1 MLIRNDSPSKTKE
14 KFWKNADWKAIS
26 KYLSEI
32 QHEIA
37 LAAKARNM
45 FEVARLQGLIMQ
57 SLNCRAFA
65 VRKISNSVAQAGIDG
80 VKWATG
86 AEKLDGA
93 LSLTADNY
101 KAKPM
106 KLIKYTP
113 KGDHKIRHI
122 HIPTAYDRAMQTV
135 FALALDPVAE
145 SWGDRTSFA
154 FRKRRSPFDCHAYI
168 MKMLTEEPPPQF
180 IVKADVKEFYGQIS
194 HKWLLKNIPMDTHVL
209 NEFLECG
216 HFFLGEMFPSDKFG
230 ITLGSSLSPILGNM
244 TLDGLQAAVYNGLQG
259 KRSKDNPYRD
269 YGDGAMIRFADDMLF
284 SAKTYTSAK
293 KILAILKEFLACR
306 GLTLSDPKTK
316 IVNFGSGE
324 DFDFLSRNYK
334 YKNDFVYA
342 KPSTGAV
349 AELEE
354 SLRALILP
362 WRKSQLKLIERIN
375 KKLIGWGSY
384 HRVADATE
392 AFDYVD
398 CLVSALTY
406 EATRKLY
413 PRMKPV
419 NVEERFFWPSRSGGK
434 TFCLETN
441 KNVHVYRLN
450 DILLRVHRPL
460 SITKNPYI
468 DEEYFEKKTDIRAIS
483 YATGKYK
490 EIFEGQD
497 RECAYCGRPILADE
511 FKVLVQVGVD
521 TTDKHAKRLAYVHQV
536 CTAGQFEYYKGDE
549 PVETEYD
556 LYAFLERLKGE
567 KSVTPAR
574 DKFYLLTKYFEERN
588 ETVIALKFSDIE
600 KILTF
605 DLSKSLRTSQ
615 SYWSGHYNR
624 MRNCWMSSGYRI
636 RRVDLKKEMVTFEKF
651 EDLGVAVY
659 IPRVILEGR
668 IPVNAA
674 IDFRLMVAQLMKNY
688 NITDE

>member
-1 MLIRNDSPSKTKE
+1 MLR
-14 KFWKNADWKAIS
+14 
-26 KYLSEI
+26 EI

-37 LAAKARNM
+37 LAARARNM
-45 FEVARLQGLIMQ
+45 VEVARLQKLVME
-57 SLNCRAFA
+57 SLNCRALA
-65 VRKISNSVAQAGIDG
+65 VKRVSNSVAQAGVDG

-86 AEKLDGA
+86 AEKLEGA
-93 LSLTADNY
+93 LSLTVENY
-101 KAKPM
+101 KAQPM
-106 KLIKYTP
+106 RLIKFTP
-113 KGDHKIRHI
+113 KGDHKERNI

-145 SWGDRTSFA
+145 SWGDKTSFA
-154 FRKRRSPFDCHAYI
+154 FRKRRSPFDCHAYV
-168 MKMLTEEPPPQF
+168 MKMLTETPTPNF

-259 KRSKDNPYRD
+259 KRGKDNTYRD
-269 YGDGAMIRFADDMLF
+269 YSDGAMVRFADDMLF
-284 SAKTYTSAK
+284 SAKSYTSAK
-293 KILAILKEFLACR
+293 KILAILKEFLVCR
-306 GLTLSDPKTK
+306 GLTLSSPKTK
-316 IVNFGSGE
+316 IINFGSGE
-324 DFDFLSRNYK
+324 DFNFLSRNYK

-342 KPSTGAV
+342 KPSDGAV
-349 AELEE
+349 AELEG

-375 KKLIGWGSY
+375 KILIGWGSY
-384 HRVADATE
+384 HRVTDATE
-392 AFDYVD
+392 AFDYID

-413 PRMKPV
+413 PRKKPV
-419 NVEERFFWPSRSGGK
+419 NIQERFFAPNRDGGK

-441 KNVHVYRLN
+441 ASVQVYRLN
-450 DILLRVHRPL
+450 DVLLRVHKPL
-460 SITKNPYI
+460 PITKNPYI
-468 DEEYFEKKTDIRAIS
+468 DEVFFEEKTEVRAIS
-483 YATGKYK
+483 HATGKYK
-490 EIFEGQD
+490 DIWEGQD

-511 FKVLVQVGVD
+511 IKVLVQVGVD
-521 TTDKHAKRLAYVHQV
+521 TTDKRARRQAYVHQV
-536 CTAGQFEYYKGDE
+536 CTAGLFEHYKGDE
-549 PVETEYD
+549 AVETEYD
-556 LYAFLERLKGE
+556 LYAFLERLKSE
-567 KSVTPAR
+567 KDVTPAR
-574 DKFYLLTKYFEERN
+574 DKFYLLTKYFEECN
-588 ETVIALKFSDIE
+588 ETVVTLKFSDIE

-605 DLSKSLRTSQ
+605 ELSKSFRVSQ
-615 SYWSGHYNR
+615 SYWSGPHNR
-624 MRNCWMSSGYRI
+624 MRHCWMSSGYRI
-636 RRVDLKKEMVTFEKF
+636 RKVDPKKEVITFEKF

-659 IPRVILEGR
+659 VPRVILAGR

-674 IDFRLMVAQLMKNY
+674 IDFRLMITRLMKKY